1 MQAKYIATRVPG
13 FSSGIDG
20 NQVQPAHKSSQT
32 GEALVIT
39 HNGHLAVQ
47 VNAIRG
53 SPSYYVPQL
62 YVWTPTQ
69 VCIRCNMVPII
80 IACRSHR
87 NVGTARGRPVVHH
100 IDPGFGL
107 GK

>member
-20 NQVQPAHKSSQT
+20 NQVQPAHKSFQT

-47 VNAIRG
+47 VNGIRG
-53 SPSYYVPQL
+53 SPSYHQL
-62 YVWTPTQ
+62 YGWTP
-69 VCIRCNMVPII
+69 RLLR
-80 IACRSHR
+80 RS
-87 NVGTARGRPVVHH
+87 A
-100 IDPGFGL
+100 L
-107 GK
+107 GVICSR